1 MGSQGFKNIAGNPF
15 VYQEDTRSAAFGLD
29 AAAQTWKISIKA
41 TAGALPTD
49 TAQLTIDPAA
59 NGNVTIDP
67 NGSGNLVVT
76 SGNVSLTAGNLSLP
90 TTTSTVGQVTI
101 NSNRFIHNF
110 GTANNTFVG
119 SLSGNLTN
127 TGSRLTALGASSL
140 QNITSATDVIA
151 LGYSSGSGYV
161 GAETYDIVIG
171 ATGTAAETG
180 KIRIGDTTS
189 SNSYSL
195 SVSPTT
201 SLDFGD
207 TTTGA
212 AWTTLLGT
220 TYLAVTGY
228 DGTSDIKVYS
238 FNGTTLSSVATAD
251 AGSGKYAVYTSWTDL
266 GGTKYL
272 AVASDNSATNISIYS
287 FNGSSL
293 TPITTATVGPWADN
307 VEWFTIGATQYLA
320 VGANSDTNVAGVY
333 IYSFNG
339 AALTLID
346 SKVFGSTFGRV
357 FALHAKLISGTT
369 YIAAGGTTELN
380 TELCV
385 YSFNG
390 SALTLIYGVDYGSAV
405 TDLRWHDTNSWL
417 AVTGNNGSTDAQ
429 VFSWNGAILT
439 NLASLDFGTSAG
451 GIRWL
456 VDGTTSLLAVGGA
469 NTPNSLG
476 LYNFTGSAITPITTR
491 DTGIGGTCVCW
502 GTYGGQNYIMAGISA
517 ATTNVFV
524 YQLIITATYASN
536 YTGAYIAGTYGASV
550 EATNQLMIVDQLG
563 KLGSIASTTVPYGG
577 TGITSIAQGDLLY
590 GSATNTLS
598 ALAKDT
604 NATRYLSNTGTS
616 NNPAWAQVNLTNGVT
631 GILPQSNGGSMP
643 WTEVTGTT
651 QSAAVDNGYITN
663 NGALVTV
670 TLPATAAVGQ
680 RVSIVGKGAGL
691 WKLAQNASQ
700 VIHFGTLDTTT
711 GTGGYLSATER
722 YDCLEAICV
731 TANTDWVIR
740 SVQGV
745 LTVV

>member
-29 AAAQTWKISIKA
+29 LAAQAWKISVKA

-76 SGNVSLTAGNLSLP
+76 SGNVSLTAGNLALP

-101 NSNRFIHNF
+101 NSNRFLHNF

-140 QNITSATDVIA
+140 QNVTTATDVIA
-151 LGYSSGSGYV
+151 IGYSSGSGYV
-161 GAETYDIVIG
+161 GAETYDIAIG

-189 SNSYSL
+189 SDSYA
-195 SVSPTT
+195 VGASPVT

-207 TTTGA
+207 TVAGA

-220 TYLAVTGY
+220 TYLAVSGT
-228 DGTSDIKVYS
+228 DGTSDTKVYS
-238 FNGTTLSSVATAD
+238 FNGSTLSSVATAD
-251 AGSGKYAVYTSWTDL
+251 AGSGKNAIYCSWTDL

-272 AVASDNSATNISIYS
+272 AVGTDNSSPNISIYS
-287 FNGSSL
+287 FNGVAL
-293 TPITTATVGPWADN
+293 TPVTTITVGPFVDC

-320 VGANSDTNVAGVY
+320 IGGNTTTNIAKVFV
-333 IYSFNG
+333 YSFDGVN
-339 AALTLID
+339 ASSVDFKT
-346 SKVFGSTFGRV
+346 FGSSSARV
-357 FALHAKLISGTT
+357 FAIHAASISGTT
-369 YIAAGGTTELN
+369 YIAAGGITELN

-390 SALTLIYGVDYGSAV
+390 SSLTLIQGYDYGSYV
-405 TDLRWHDTNSWL
+405 SDVRWHGTNAWL
-417 AVTGNNGSTDAQ
+417 AVAGNNGTSDVQ
-429 VFSWNGAILT
+429 VYSWNGSALS
-439 NLASLDFGTSAG
+439 NLASLSFGTAG
-451 GIRWL
+451 NSVRWL
-456 VDGTTSLLAVGGA
+456 SNGSDSLLSVVGNNA
-469 NTPNSLG
+469 PNSLG
-476 LYNFTGSAITPITTR
+476 VYKFTGSALNSIATR
-491 DTGIGGTCVCW
+491 DIVSTGTCGDW
-502 GTYGGQNYIMAGISA
+502 GTYGGNNYIMAGVNSA
-517 ATTNVFV
+517 STSVYVYLLTITTS
-524 YQLIITATYASN
+524 YSSN
-536 YTGAYIAGTYGASV
+536 YSGAYIAGTYGASV
-550 EATNQLMIVDQLG
+550 AATNQLMVVDQLG
-563 KLGSIASTTVPYGG
+563 KLGSIASATVPYGG
-577 TGITSIAQGDLLY
+577 TGVTSIAQGDILY

-631 GILPQSNGGSMP
+631 GVLPPANGGSMT

-651 QSAAVDNGYITN
+651 QSAAVENGYITN
-663 NGALVTV
+663 NVSLVTV
-670 TLPATAAVGQ
+670 TLPSTAAVGQ
-680 RVSIVGKGAGL
+680 RVRIAGKGAGL
-691 WKLAQNASQ
+691 WKLAQNSGQ
-700 VIHFGTLDTTT
+700 TIHFGSLDTTT
-711 GTGGYLSATER
+711 GASGYLTATVR
-722 YDCLEAICV
+722 YDSVEVICI
-731 TANTDWVIR
+731 TANTDWDVIS
-740 SVQGV
+740 SVGSITIV
-745 LTVV
+745 